1 MLTFGVVK
9 ISKMEDDFLKMMKR
23 YTDDES
29 YAKACWVALKHKY
42 SAGSRH
48 YHNLEHLAYMFRWLA
63 TVKSEVKN
71 LDAMLFAIYY
81 HDSIYNTTRSD
92 NEHQS
97 ALYFKKMISKTSFEA
112 ITEVMDLI
120 AATKEHMQSDDTD
133 TNILLDL
140 DLAVLGEKPENYLI
154 YAKAIRKEYY
164 IYPDFMYRKGRKK
177 VLMNMLN
184 LEAIYNTDFFKTL
197 LETTA
202 IENLKAEL
210 KNL

>member
-1 MLTFGVVK
+1 
-9 ISKMEDDFLKMMKR
+9 MEDDFLKMMKR

-120 AATKEHMQSDDTD
+120 EATKEHMQSDDTD

-164 IYPDFMYRKGRKK
+164 IYPDFMDRKGRKK

-184 LEAIYNTDFFKTL
+184 LEAIYKTDFFKTL

>member
-184 LEAIYNTDFFKTL
+184 LEAIYKTDFFKTL

>member
-1 MLTFGVVK
+1 
-9 ISKMEDDFLKMMKR
+9 MEDDFLNLMKC

-29 YAKACWVALKHKY
+29 YAKTCWSALKLKY
-42 SAGSRH
+42 SAASRH
-48 YHNLEHLAYMFRWLA
+48 YHNLEHLAYMFRWLV

-81 HDSIYNTTRSD
+81 HDSIYSTTRSD

-120 AATKEHMQSDDTD
+120 EATKEHLLSADND

-140 DLAVLGEKPENYLI
+140 DLAVLGEKPDNYLT

-184 LEAIYNTDFFKTL
+184 LEAIYKTDFFKSQF
-197 LETTA
+197 ETTA
-202 IENLKAEL
+202 VKNLKAEL
-210 KNL
+210 INL

>member
-1 MLTFGVVK
+1 
-9 ISKMEDDFLKMMKR
+9 MEDDFLKMMKR

-48 YHNLEHLAYMFRWLA
+48 YHNLEHLVYMFRWLA

-120 AATKEHMQSDDTD
+120 EATKEHMQSDDTD

-202 IENLKAEL
+202 IENLKAEF

>member
-1 MLTFGVVK
+1 
-9 ISKMEDDFLKMMKR
+9 MEDDFLKMMKR

-42 SAGSRH
+42 RAGSRH

-184 LEAIYNTDFFKTL
+184 LEAIYKTDFFKTL

>member
-1 MLTFGVVK
+1 
-9 ISKMEDDFLKMMKR
+9 MEDDFLKMMKR

-184 LEAIYNTDFFKTL
+184 LEAIYKTDFFKTL